1 MSVQPAVA
9 GRDTGRAGSTSGAL
23 VALTVFGALGAL
35 MAVVAWWIG
44 VRTGWGQQ
52 LEDYAFEGRKA
63 TWYRFR
69 QVGTRGFSAVWVPVA
84 LVSAVGA
91 VVVAFRRRGLVLAA
105 AAAVVVAV
113 PPVLATGLKRV
124 IERPDLV
131 ELMWANPRNSFPSGH
146 AALVASVSLAWV
158 VVVAERSRAWVAG
171 AAAVGVGVGAAAIL
185 GTGWHR
191 MSDVVGGVGLAAL
204 VAAVVL
210 VVVVWSTGARLLG
223 GDGDEHRGAT
233 LVEFAIPLG
242 LAILACVAVYWLRN
256 PRSDPAHP
264 MWAFVGSVFAAVFT
278 VSTLPLLLA
287 LTLDRLPRAPRRSP

>member
-1 MSVQPAVA
+1 VSVQPAVA
-9 GRDTGRAGSTSGAL
+9 GRDTGRAGSTSSAL
-23 VALTVFGALGAL
+23 VALVVLGALGAL

-69 QVGTRGFSAVWVPVA
+69 QVGTRAFSAVWVPAA
-84 LVSAVGA
+84 LTAAVGA
-91 VVVAFRRRGLVLAA
+91 VVVAFRRRGMALAA

-113 PPVLATGLKRV
+113 PPVLATWLKRV
-124 IERPDLV
+124 IDRPDLV
-131 ELMWANPRNSFPSGH
+131 ELMWANARNSFPSGH

-158 VVVAERSRAWVAG
+158 FVVAKRSRAWVAG
-171 AAAVGVGVGAAAIL
+171 VSAVATGAGAAAIL

-210 VVVVWSTGARLLG
+210 AVVVWSTGARVLG
-223 GDGDEHRGAT
+223 GGGDERRGAT

-278 VSTLPLLLA
+278 VSALPLLLA
-287 LTLDRLPRAPRRSP
+287 LALDRLPRAPRRNP

>member
-1 MSVQPAVA
+1 VSVQPAVTE
-9 GRDTGRAGSTSGAL
+9 GDTGRAGSTSGAL
-23 VALTVFGALGAL
+23 VALAVFGALGAV

-63 TWYRFR
+63 TWYRLR

-84 LVSAVGA
+84 VVSAVGA
-91 VVVAFRRRGLVLAA
+91 VIVAFRRRGLVLAA

-131 ELMWANPRNSFPSGH
+131 DLMWANARNSFPSGH
-146 AALVASVSLAWV
+146 AALVASVSLVWV

-191 MSDVVGGVGLAAL
+191 MSDVVGGIGLAAL
-204 VAAVVL
+204 VAALVL
-210 VVVVWSTGARLLG
+210 AVVVWSTGAEVLG
-223 GDGDEHRGAT
+223 GRGAERRGVT
-233 LVEFAIPLG
+233 LADVAIPLG
-242 LAILACVAVYWLRN
+242 LAVLACVAVYGLRN

-264 MWAFVGSVFAAVFT
+264 MWAFVGSVFVAVFT
-278 VSTLPLLLA
+278 VSALPLLLA
-287 LTLDRLPRAPRRSP
+287 SVLDRLPRAPRPRP

>member
-23 VALTVFGALGAL
+23 VALVVLGALGAL
-35 MAVVAWWIG
+35 MAALAWWIG

-69 QVGTRGFSAVWVPVA
+69 QVGTKAFSAVWVPVA

-91 VVVAFRRRGLVLAA
+91 VVVAFRRRGLALAA

-113 PPVLATGLKRV
+113 PPGLATGLKRV

-131 ELMWANPRNSFPSGH
+131 ELMWANARNSFPSGH
-146 AALVASVSLAWV
+146 AALVAAVSLAWV
-158 VVVAERSRAWVAG
+158 FVVAPRSRGWVAG
-171 AAAVGVGVGAAAIL
+171 VAAVATGVGSAAIL

-191 MSDVVGGVGLAAL
+191 MSDVVGGVGLAVL

-210 VVVVWSTGARLLG
+210 MVVVRSTGTGLVGGA
-223 GDGDEHRGAT
+223 GDGRRGVT
-233 LVEFAIPLG
+233 IVEVAIPLG

-264 MWAFVGSVFAAVFT
+264 MWAFIGSVFAAVVT
-278 VSTLPLLLA
+278 VSAPPLLLA
-287 LTLDRLPRAPRRSP
+287 LALDRLPRAPRRQT

>member
-1 MSVQPAVA
+1 M
-9 GRDTGRAGSTSGAL
+9 
-23 VALTVFGALGAL
+23 
-35 MAVVAWWIG
+35 
-44 VRTGWGQQ
+44 
-52 LEDYAFEGRKA
+52 
-63 TWYRFR
+63 
-69 QVGTRGFSAVWVPVA
+69 
-84 LVSAVGA
+84 
-91 VVVAFRRRGLVLAA
+91 
-105 AAAVVVAV
+105 AV

-131 ELMWANPRNSFPSGH
+131 ELMWANARNSFPSGH

-158 VVVAERSRAWVAG
+158 VVVAERLRARVAG

-210 VVVVWSTGARLLG
+210 AVVVWSTGADVLG
-223 GDGDEHRGAT
+223 GGGDERRGVT

-278 VSTLPLLLA
+278 VSTLPLMLA
-287 LTLDRLPRAPRRSP
+287 LALDRLPRAPRR